1 MSLAEKLLDVFMKL
15 PEDKKKEAI
24 DFIEYLDM
32 KNQKEL
38 EKMMDD
44 VIIDNK
50 KALEELSK

>member
-1 MSLAEKLLDVFMKL
+1 MAEKLLDVFMKL

>member
-15 PEDKKKEAI
+15 PEDKKEEAI

-38 EKMMDD
+38 EKMMDN
-44 VIIDNK
+44 VIIENK
-50 KALEELSK
+50 EALKELSK